1 MRKHLNIKSIILE
14 NGIEID
20 VEQLSD
26 KEDGIKFY
34 VTDLVHDNFDILLG
48 LRQTVPLNKIYV
60 RTLKNKVYTLFNCFY
75 TVRGSDE
82 LFIHL
87 VFNEIVR
94 EKVDVRNFECNQL
107 IVEFDCT
114 DNLKSKEFSEDINF
128 TADDVSIKHLINKN
142 KYEVIISSS
151 SIKNTEELFSYFAD
165 YFELI
170 NLIIGYFP
178 TITKITYKL
187 NSKAYIVEN
196 EVVNKYVTADE
207 YRKRDLGFLNNLN
220 NETFKNS
227 YIKYRDFSKRA
238 LLQLSMYFMS
248 TMKKKSYIEINV
260 VNILQTLDGL
270 YDKLTIFENK
280 IEDYSKE
287 MNDEIV
293 DYIKTLDFKYINNK
307 YNNDTNINDKIT
319 TMISRMNYISY
330 RKKLKNMFRYG
341 NYVIFKEER
350 KSNNSPFIKYDT
362 LIEKCVNSR
371 NKFSHVD
378 EKENYLFEDENVVYI
393 HKLILIFRLMVL
405 EEIGLDKEIN
415 MSYLN
420 GHLMLVNDYIKRI
433 LSRKG

>member
-14 NGIEID
+14 NGTEID

-26 KEDGIKFY
+26 KEEGIKFY
-34 VTDLVHDNFDILLG
+34 VTKLVRDNFDILLG
-48 LRQTVPLNKIYV
+48 LRQTVSLNKIYV

-75 TVRGSDE
+75 TVRGSDD

-107 IVEFDCT
+107 IVEFDYT
-114 DNLKSKEFSEDINF
+114 GNLKSKEFSEDINF
-128 TADDVSIKHLINKN
+128 TIDDVTIKHLINKN
-142 KYEVIISSS
+142 KYEVIISSLRV
-151 SIKNTEELFSYFAD
+151 KNTEELFSYFAD

-178 TITKITYKL
+178 TITKTTYKL
-187 NSKAYIVEN
+187 NSKVYIVEN
-196 EVVNKYVTADE
+196 DVVNKYVTADE
-207 YRKRDLGFLNNLN
+207 YRKRDLGFLNNLD
-220 NETFKNS
+220 NETFKNA

-270 YDKLTIFENK
+270 YNKLTVFENK
-280 IEDYSKE
+280 TEDFSKE
-287 MNDEIV
+287 MNEDIV
-293 DYIKTLDFKYINNK
+293 DYIKTIDFKHINKK
-307 YNNDTNINDKIT
+307 YGNDTNINDKI
-319 TMISRMNYISY
+319 ISSINRMNYISY
-330 RKKLKNMFRYG
+330 RKKLKNMFKYG
-341 NYVIFKEER
+341 QYVVFKEE
-350 KSNNSPFIKYDT
+350 KKNNNLPFIKYDT

-378 EKENYLFEDENVVYI
+378 EKENYLFEIENVVYI
-393 HKLILIFRLMVL
+393 HKLILIFRLLVL

-415 MSYLN
+415 LSYLY
-420 GHLMLVNDYIKRI
+420 GHLMMINNYIKSA
-433 LSRKG
+433 LSRK